1 MGNREV
7 VHTVLGTRA
16 APQDSSTNPQAV
28 IQGGSTV
35 QPTHLFTTALGLT
48 APWEVTDVRF
58 DPEAGRIDLEVAFA
72 KGSRFACPACG
83 VQGQPVHDTR
93 ERSWQHLSFFKS
105 RAYLHAH
112 LPRVRCEACGKTTQ
126 VEAPWARA
134 HSGFTALMEALVV
147 TLCQAMPVATVA
159 RHLGVGDER
168 LWGVLDHYV
177 GRARAQED
185 HSQVSAVGLDETAA
199 RREQHY
205 ISLFHDLTGK
215 RLLFACEGRDQS
227 TVAAFAADLKAH
239 GGDPQAIEQVCID
252 LSGAYRAGVARHL
265 PQATVSFDAFHVI
278 KLANEAVD
286 AVRRQEIKTEPALR
300 GTRWT
305 WLKDAHDWTW
315 DQLTDFHWL
324 SRAAS
329 RPPVPGASRRRCAI
343 STPRPAPSSRPRA
356 PSGAGIAGH
365 GVAACSP

>member
-58 DPEAGRIDLEVAFA
+58 DPEAGRIDLDVAFA

-126 VEAPWARA
+126 VEA
-134 HSGFTALMEALVV
+134 
-147 TLCQAMPVATVA
+147 
-159 RHLGVGDER
+159 
-168 LWGVLDHYV
+168 
-177 GRARAQED
+177 
-185 HSQVSAVGLDETAA
+185 AVGA
-199 RREQHY
+199 RTQWLH
-205 ISLFHDLTGK
+205 G
-215 RLLFACEGRDQS
+215 
-227 TVAAFAADLKAH
+227 ADGGAGGH
-239 GGDPQAIEQVCID
+239 AVPGHAGGD
-252 LSGAYRAGVARHL
+252 
-265 PQATVSFDAFHVI
+265 
-278 KLANEAVD
+278 
-286 AVRRQEIKTEPALR
+286 R
-300 GTRWT
+300 GS
-305 WLKDAHDWTW
+305 A
-315 DQLTDFHWL
+315 
-324 SRAAS
+324 
-329 RPPVPGASRRRCAI
+329 PGCGR
-343 STPRPAPSSRPRA
+343 
-356 PSGAGIAGH
+356 
-365 GVAACSP
+365 

>member
-1 MGNREV
+1 MGLV
-7 VHTVLGTRA
+7 
-16 APQDSSTNPQAV
+16 
-28 IQGGSTV
+28 
-35 QPTHLFTTALGLT
+35 
-48 APWEVTDVRF
+48 
-58 DPEAGRIDLEVAFA
+58 
-72 KGSRFACPACG
+72 
-83 VQGQPVHDTR
+83 
-93 ERSWQHLSFFKS
+93 ERRWQHLSFFKS

-286 AVRRQEIKTEPALR
+286 TVRRQEIKTEPALR

-329 RPPVPGASRRRCAI
+329 KPPVPGASRRRCAI

>member
-1 MGNREV
+1 MLGNYLGFLGSFGNCVGGGSQVASVLTGRLSQHFVVGVVGERPLGWGQREV
-7 VHTVLGTRA
+7 VHTVFRMRA
-16 APQDSSTNPQAV
+16 VLQDSSTHPQAV

-35 QPTHLFTTALGLT
+35 QPTHLFTTALGLMV
-48 APWEVTDVRF
+48 PWEVTDVRF
-58 DPEAGRIDLEVAFA
+58 DPEAGRIDLDVAFV

-83 VQGQPVHDTR
+83 VQGQPVHDTW

-126 VEAPWARA
+126 VEPPWARA

-147 TLCQAMPVATVA
+147 TLCQAMPVATLA

-168 LWGVLDHYV
+168 LWGVIEHYV

-199 RREQHY
+199 RRGQHY

-239 GGDPQAIEQVCID
+239 GGDPQAIEQVCI
-252 LSGAYRAGVARHL
+252 AYLIAGNLAHL
-265 PQATVSFDAFHVI
+265 PASPFNTPPGVRSHADA
-278 KLANEAVD
+278 
-286 AVRRQEIKTEPALR
+286 
-300 GTRWT
+300 
-305 WLKDAHDWTW
+305 
-315 DQLTDFHWL
+315 
-324 SRAAS
+324 AA
-329 RPPVPGASRRRCAI
+329 A
-343 STPRPAPSSRPRA
+343 
-356 PSGAGIAGH
+356 
-365 GVAACSP
+365 

>member
-1 MGNREV
+1 M
-7 VHTVLGTRA
+7 
-16 APQDSSTNPQAV
+16 
-28 IQGGSTV
+28 

-58 DPEAGRIDLEVAFA
+58 DPEAGRIDLDVAFA

-126 VEAPWARA
+126 VEPPWARA

-147 TLCQAMPVATVA
+147 TLCQAPPVATVA

-199 RREQHY
+199 RRGQHY

-227 TVAAFAADLKAH
+227 TVAAFAADLRTH

-252 LSGAYRAGVARHL
+252 MSAAYRAGVAKHL

-329 RPPVPGASRRRCAI
+329 KPPVPGASRRRCAI